1 MVTIAQAAL
10 ATGVPAA
17 TLRIW
22 ERRYGVPRPERTG
35 GGYRTYGPRDLTA
48 ITRMRD
54 LVAEGMSPSAAAS
67 VVADGGVSTID
78 PERFV
83 EDLLDPDSGLDV
95 ERELGVCLRSGDL
108 AVVVDEWL
116 LPMLAQL
123 GKSWESGEL
132 TIGVEHALSASLMRQ
147 LSVLWQ
153 ELPEGTRSPTVLAGL
168 PGGAHHDITLFCF
181 ALLLRREGFRVRY
194 LGANLPASAWSE
206 AVAQDRPCVVI
217 TAVHGEKDLP
227 ATEEL
232 VRRARLAGA
241 GFVAVGGGWQD
252 SVEEPSVRLGHTFGP
267 ALERFVAMV

>member
-17 TLRIW
+17 TLRVW
-22 ERRYGVPRPERTG
+22 ERRYGVPRPERTS
-35 GGYRTYGPRDLTA
+35 GGYRTYGPADLAA
-48 ITRMRD
+48 INRMRD
-54 LVAEGMSPSAAAS
+54 LVAAGMSPREASS
-67 VVADGGVSTID
+67 VVAGGVVSRID

-83 EDLLDPDSGLDV
+83 ADLLDPDSGLDV
-95 ERELGVCLRSGDL
+95 ERELGACLRSGDL
-108 AVVVDEWL
+108 VAGVDEWL

-123 GKSWESGEL
+123 GKRWESEEL
-132 TIGVEHALSASLMRQ
+132 SVGVEHALSASVMRQ

-153 ELPEGTRSPTVLAGL
+153 ELPEGTRSPTVLVGL
-168 PGGAHHDITLFCF
+168 PGGAHHDRTLFCF

-194 LGANLPASAWSE
+194 LGANLPAAAWGE
-206 AVAQDRPCVVI
+206 AVDQDRPCVVV

-232 VRRARLAGA
+232 VRRARQAGA

-252 SVEEPSVRLGHTFGP
+252 SLQEPSVRLGHTFGP
-267 ALERFVAMV
+267 ALDRFAAMV

>member
-1 MVTIAQAAL
+1 MVSIAQAAL

-17 TLRIW
+17 TLRVW
-22 ERRYGVPRPERTG
+22 ERRYGVPCPERTS
-35 GGYRTYGPRDLTA
+35 GGYRKYAPRDLTA
-48 ITRMRD
+48 INRMRD
-54 LVAEGMSPSAAAS
+54 LVADGMSPSAAAA
-67 VVADGGVSTID
+67 VVAAGVAATID

-95 ERELGVCLRSGDL
+95 ERELSACLRSGDL

-123 GKSWESGEL
+123 GKRWASGEL
-132 TIGVEHALSASLMRQ
+132 TIGAEHALSAALMRQ

-153 ELPEGTRSPTVLAGL
+153 ELPEGTRSPTVLVGL

-181 ALLLRREGFRVRY
+181 ALLLRREGFGVRY
-194 LGANLPASAWSE
+194 LGADLPAAAWSE
-206 AVAQDRPCVVI
+206 AVVQTRPCVVV
-217 TAVHGEKDLP
+217 TAVHGEQDLP

-232 VRRARLAGA
+232 VRRARQAGA

-252 SVEEPSVRLGHTFGP
+252 SVEEPSVRLGHAFGP

>member
-17 TLRIW
+17 TLRVW
-22 ERRYGVPRPERTG
+22 ERRYGVPCPERTS
-35 GGYRTYGPRDLTA
+35 GGYRTYGPQDLTA
-48 ITRMRD
+48 ISRMRD
-54 LVAEGMSPSAAAS
+54 LVADGMSPREAAS
-67 VVADGGVSTID
+67 VVAGGIVSTID

-95 ERELGVCLRSGDL
+95 ERELGACLRSGDL

-123 GKSWESGEL
+123 GKRWVSGAL
-132 TIGVEHALSASLMRQ
+132 TIGVEHALSAAVMRQ

-153 ELPEGTRSPTVLAGL
+153 EVPEGTRSPTVLVGL
-168 PGGAHHDITLFCF
+168 PAGAHHDMTLFCF
-181 ALLLRREGFRVRY
+181 AVLLRREGFRVRY
-194 LGANLPASAWSE
+194 LGADLPAAAWSE
-206 AVAQDRPCVVI
+206 AVAQDRPCVVV

-227 ATEEL
+227 TTEEL
-232 VRRARLAGA
+232 VRGARRAGA

-252 SVEEPSVRLGHTFGP
+252 SVEEPSVRLGHAFAP